1 MSQSIR
7 DLSHAAHAREKG
19 LPAAQPKSVSGMTR
33 LHRHVHFVG
42 IGGIGMSAI
51 ARVLLA
57 LGVGVSGS
65 DLKMNGTLEKL
76 RGLGAN
82 VTLGHASENI
92 RGCDAVV
99 ISSAIPADNPEVIA
113 ARAAGIPVMQRAE
126 MLAEIMADK
135 QGIAV
140 SGTHGKT
147 TTTSMIASVLDAG
160 SMAPTVLIGGEVND
174 LGANARLGSG
184 NIVVAEADES
194 DASFLRLRPTCAVVT
209 NIEND
214 HLGYYRDLE
223 HLIETFTAFITR
235 VPPEGCIVASADCAA
250 VGELLRRLRTSP
262 SLLGDPTVIT
272 AGFDAAADVRGIDVE
287 LADFGSTFTVLQN
300 GQSLGEITLRVPGL
314 INVANALVAVAVG
327 LRFGV
332 SFEVIARAL
341 ARFRGV
347 ARRFQVLYESES
359 LMVVDDYAH
368 HPTAVQET
376 IAAARAY
383 WPGRIVVA
391 FQPHRYSR
399 TAYLVRD
406 FARALLRA
414 DEVVVADIYAAG
426 EMPLPGVRA
435 ESIVDFIAD
444 LDPQK
449 AAVHLPK
456 PADVLAYLQRTI
468 KSGDLVLTLGAGDI
482 GGVAHELAAGLSAAD
497 AGVANL

>member
-1 MSQSIR
+1 LHEIK
-7 DLSHAAHAREKG
+7 KG
-19 LPAAQPKSVSGMTR
+19 PLALEPKSESDMIR
-33 LHRHVHFVG
+33 SHRHVHFVG

-57 LGVGVSGS
+57 LGIGVSGS

-76 RGLGAN
+76 RDLGAT
-82 VTLGHASENI
+82 VTLGHASDNI
-92 RGCDAVV
+92 RGADAVV
-99 ISSAIPADNPEVIA
+99 ISSAIPSDNPEVIA
-113 ARAAGIPVMQRAE
+113 AQRAGIPVMQRAE

-135 QGIAV
+135 KGIAV

-147 TTTSMIASVLDAG
+147 TTTSMIASVLDSAG
-160 SMAPTVLIGGEVND
+160 MAPTVLIGGEVND

-184 NIVVAEADES
+184 DVVVAEADES

-214 HLGYYRDLE
+214 HLGYYRDVE
-223 HLIETFTAFITR
+223 HLIETFMAFVSR
-235 VPPEGCIVASADCAA
+235 VPADGCIVASADCAA
-250 VGELLRRLRTSP
+250 VGELLRRFRLSP
-262 SLLGDPTVIT
+262 SLLGDPTIVT
-272 AGFDAAADVRGIDVE
+272 TGFDAAADIRGVEPE
-287 LADFGSTFTVLQN
+287 LADFGSSFGVSAN
-300 GQSLGEITLRVPGL
+300 GKVLGEIALRVPGL
-314 INVANALVAVAVG
+314 INVSNALCATAVG

-332 SFEVIARAL
+332 NFEVIARAL

-347 ARRFQVLYESES
+347 ARRFQVLYESDS
-359 LMVVDDYAH
+359 LLVVDDYAH

-399 TAYLVRD
+399 TAYLARD

-414 DEVVVADIYAAG
+414 DEVIVADIYPAG
-426 EMPLPGVRA
+426 EIPLPGVRA
-435 ESIVDFIAD
+435 DSIVDFIAD

-449 AAVHLPK
+449 TARHLPK

>member
-1 MSQSIR
+1 MIR
-7 DLSHAAHAREKG
+7 S
-19 LPAAQPKSVSGMTR
+19 
-33 LHRHVHFVG
+33 HRHVHFVG

-57 LGVGVSGS
+57 LGIGVSGS

-76 RGLGAN
+76 RNLGAT
-82 VTLGHASENI
+82 VTLGHASDNI
-92 RGCDAVV
+92 KGADAVV
-99 ISSAIPADNPEVIA
+99 ISSAIPLDNPEVIA
-113 ARAAGIPVMQRAE
+113 AQRAGIPVMQRAE

-135 QGIAV
+135 KGIAV

-147 TTTSMIASVLDAG
+147 TTTSMIASVLDAAG
-160 SMAPTVLIGGEVND
+160 MAPTVLIGGEVND

-184 NIVVAEADES
+184 DVVVAEADES

-214 HLGYYRDLE
+214 HLGYYRDVE
-223 HLIETFTAFITR
+223 HLIETFMAFIAR
-235 VPPEGCIVASADCAA
+235 VPAEGCIVASADCAA
-250 VGELLRRLRTSP
+250 VGELLRRFRLSP
-262 SLLGDPTVIT
+262 SLLGDPTIVT
-272 AGFDAAADVRGIDVE
+272 TGFDAAADIRGVEPE
-287 LADFGSTFTVLQN
+287 LADFGSSFAVSAN
-300 GQSLGEITLRVPGL
+300 GKLLGEITLRVPGM
-314 INVANALVAVAVG
+314 INVSNALCATAVG

-332 SFEVIARAL
+332 GFEAIARAL

-347 ARRFQVLYESES
+347 ARRFQVLYESDS

-399 TAYLVRD
+399 TAYLARD

-414 DEVVVADIYAAG
+414 DEVIVADIYPAG
-426 EMPLPGVRA
+426 ELPLPGVRA
-435 ESIVDFIAD
+435 DSIVDFIAD
-444 LDPQK
+444 LDSQK
-449 AAVHLPK
+449 TATHLPK

>member
-1 MSQSIR
+1 MKRS
-7 DLSHAAHAREKG
+7 
-19 LPAAQPKSVSGMTR
+19 
-33 LHRHVHFVG
+33 HRHVHFVG

-57 LGVGVSGS
+57 LGVSVSGS

-76 RGLGAN
+76 RSLGAV
-82 VTLGHASENI
+82 VTLGHASDNI
-92 RGCDAVV
+92 AGADAVV
-99 ISSAIPADNPEVIA
+99 ISSAIPLDNPEVIA
-113 ARAAGIPVMQRAE
+113 AQKAGIRVMQRAE

-135 QGIAV
+135 RGIAV

-147 TTTSMIASVLDAG
+147 TTTSMIASLLDAAG
-160 SMAPTVLIGGEVND
+160 FAPTVLIGGEVND
-174 LGANARLGSG
+174 LGANARLGAG
-184 NIVVAEADES
+184 DVVVAEADES
-194 DASFLRLRPTCAVVT
+194 DASFLRLNPNCAVVT

-214 HLGYYRDLE
+214 HLGYYRDVE
-223 HLIETFTAFITR
+223 HLIETFTLFIER
-235 VPPEGCIVASADCAA
+235 VPPDGCIVASADCPA
-250 VGELLRRLRTSP
+250 VAELLRRFRRSP
-262 SLLGDPTVIT
+262 SLLGDPVILT
-272 AGFDAAADVRGIDVE
+272 AGFDAAADIRAIDPE
-287 LADFGSTFTVLQN
+287 LADFGSSFAVQTAGTT
-300 GQSLGEITLRVPGL
+300 LGEIALRVPGR
-314 INVANALVAVAVG
+314 INIANALLAVAVG

-332 SFEVIARAL
+332 HFDVIARAL

-347 ARRFQVLYESES
+347 ARRFQVLYDNQS
-359 LMVVDDYAH
+359 LLVVDDYAH

-399 TAYLVRD
+399 TAYLLRD
-406 FARALLRA
+406 FARALTRA
-414 DEVVVADIYAAG
+414 DEVIVADIYPAG
-426 EMPLPGVRA
+426 ELPLPGVRS
-435 ESIVDFIAD
+435 ESIVDFIRD
-444 LDPQK
+444 LDGEK
-449 AAVHLPK
+449 RVTHLPK

>member
-1 MSQSIR
+1 MKRS
-7 DLSHAAHAREKG
+7 
-19 LPAAQPKSVSGMTR
+19 
-33 LHRHVHFVG
+33 HRHVHFVG

-57 LGVGVSGS
+57 LGVSVSGS

-76 RGLGAN
+76 RALGAT

-92 RGCDAVV
+92 KGADAVV
-99 ISSAIPADNPEVIA
+99 ISSAIPVDNPEVIA
-113 ARAAGIPVMQRAE
+113 AQKAGVCVMQRAE

-135 QGIAV
+135 QGVAV

-160 SMAPTVLIGGEVND
+160 GFAPTVLIGGEVND
-174 LGANARLGSG
+174 LGANARLGAG
-184 NIVVAEADES
+184 DVVVAEADES
-194 DASFLRLRPTCAVVT
+194 DASFLRLNPTYAVVT

-223 HLIETFTAFITR
+223 HLIETFSAFIER
-235 VPPEGCIVASADCAA
+235 VPPNGCIVASADCPA
-250 VGELLRRLRTSP
+250 VGELLRRFRQSP
-262 SLLGDPTVIT
+262 SLLGDPTVVT
-272 AGFDAAADVRGIDVE
+272 TGFDAAADLRAVDVQ
-287 LADFGSTFTVLQN
+287 LADFGSSFSVQS
-300 GQSLGEITLRVPGL
+300 GQAMLGEVTLRVPGR
-314 INVANALVAVAVG
+314 INVYNALSAIAVG
-327 LRFGV
+327 VRFGV
-332 SFEVIARAL
+332 SFEAIGRAL

-347 ARRFQVLYESES
+347 ARRFQMLYDSES
-359 LMVVDDYAH
+359 LLVVDDYAH

-399 TAYLVRD
+399 TAYLMRD
-406 FARALLRA
+406 FARALMRA
-414 DEVVVADIYAAG
+414 DEIIVTDIYPAG
-426 EMPLPGVRA
+426 ELPLPGVRS
-435 ESIVDFIAD
+435 ESIVDFIRD
-444 LDPQK
+444 LDAEK
-449 AAVHLPK
+449 TAIHLPK
-456 PADVLAYLQRTI
+456 PADALAYLQRTI
-468 KSGDLVLTLGAGDI
+468 RSGDLVLTLGAGDI

>member
-1 MSQSIR
+1 M
-7 DLSHAAHAREKG
+7 K
-19 LPAAQPKSVSGMTR
+19 R

-65 DLKMNGTLEKL
+65 DLKLNGTLEKL
-76 RGLGAN
+76 RGLGAT

-92 RGCDAVV
+92 KGADAVV
-99 ISSAIPADNPEVIA
+99 ISSAIPLDNPEVIA
-113 ARAAGIPVMQRAE
+113 AQKAGIRVMQRAE

-135 QGIAV
+135 RGIAV

-147 TTTSMIASVLDAG
+147 TTTSMIAAVLDAG
-160 SMAPTVLIGGEVND
+160 GFAPTVLIGGEVND
-174 LGANARLGSG
+174 LGANARLGAG
-184 NIVVAEADES
+184 DIVVAEADES
-194 DASFLRLRPTCAVVT
+194 DASFLRLNPNCAVVT

-223 HLIETFTAFITR
+223 HLIETFTSFIER
-235 VPPEGCIVASADCAA
+235 VPPAGCIVASPDCPA
-250 VGELLRRLRTSP
+250 VGELLRRFCQSP
-262 SLLGDPTVIT
+262 SLLGDPAIIT
-272 AGFDAAADVRGIDVE
+272 AGFDVSAHFRAVDPE
-287 LADFGSTFTVLQN
+287 LADFGSSFTLQTI
-300 GQSLGEITLRVPGL
+300 GETLGEITLRVPGR
-314 INVANALVAVAVG
+314 INISNALLAVAVG

-332 SFEVIARAL
+332 TFEVIARAL

-347 ARRFQVLYESES
+347 ARRFQVLYDSQS
-359 LMVVDDYAH
+359 LLVVDDYAH

-399 TAYLVRD
+399 TAYLMRD
-406 FARALLRA
+406 FARSLLRA
-414 DEVVVADIYAAG
+414 DEVVVADIYPAG
-426 EMPLPGVRA
+426 ELPLPGVRS
-435 ESIVDFIAD
+435 ESIVDFIRD
-444 LDPQK
+444 LDADK
-449 AAVHLPK
+449 KVTHLPK

-468 KSGDLVLTLGAGDI
+468 KTGDLVLTLGAGDI

>member
-1 MSQSIR
+1 MGDQIR
-7 DLSHAAHAREKG
+7 SPREG
-19 LPAAQPKSVSGMTR
+19 PSYFEPKSDTEMMR

-57 LGVGVSGS
+57 LGVSVSGS
-65 DLKMNGTLEKL
+65 DLKLNGTLEKL
-76 RGLGAN
+76 RGLGAT

-92 RGCDAVV
+92 KGADAVV
-99 ISSAIPADNPEVIA
+99 ISSAIPADNPEVLA
-113 ARAAGIPVMQRAE
+113 AQRAGISVMQRAE

-160 SMAPTVLIGGEVND
+160 GMAPTVLIGGEVND

-184 NIVVAEADES
+184 DIVVAEADES

-223 HLIETFTAFITR
+223 HLIETFTAFIDR
-235 VPPEGCIVASADCAA
+235 VPPHGCIVASADCAA
-250 VGELLRRLRTSP
+250 AGELLRRFRQSP
-262 SLLGDPTVIT
+262 SLLGDPAIIT
-272 AGFDAAADVRGIDVE
+272 TGFDAAADLRGVDPE
-287 LADFGSTFTVLQN
+287 LADFGSSFAVAVNNKT
-300 GQSLGEITLRVPGL
+300 LGEIVLRVPGL
-314 INVANALVAVAVG
+314 INVSNALCAVAVG

-332 SFEVIARAL
+332 SFDMIARAL

-347 ARRFQVLYESES
+347 ARRFQVLYESGS

-383 WPGRIVVA
+383 WPGRVVVA

-414 DEVVVADIYAAG
+414 DEIVVSDIYPAG
-426 EMPLPGVRA
+426 ELPLPGVRA

-444 LDPQK
+444 LDEHK
-449 AAVHLPK
+449 AAIHLPK

-468 KSGDLVLTLGAGDI
+468 RSGDLVLTLGAGDI

>member
-1 MSQSIR
+1 M
-7 DLSHAAHAREKG
+7 K
-19 LPAAQPKSVSGMTR
+19 R

-57 LGVGVSGS
+57 LGVSVSGS

-76 RGLGAN
+76 RGLGAT

-92 RGCDAVV
+92 KGADAVV
-99 ISSAIPADNPEVIA
+99 ISSAIPVDNPEVIA
-113 ARAAGIPVMQRAE
+113 AQKAGVTVMQRAE

-135 QGIAV
+135 HGVAV

-160 SMAPTVLIGGEVND
+160 GFAPTVLIGGEVND
-174 LGANARLGSG
+174 LGANARLGAG
-184 NIVVAEADES
+184 DVVVAEADES
-194 DASFLRLRPTCAVVT
+194 DASFLRLNPTCAVVT

-223 HLIETFTAFITR
+223 HLIETFSAFIER
-235 VPPEGCIVASADCAA
+235 VPPHGCIVASADCSA
-250 VGELLRRLRTSP
+250 VGELLRRFHQSP
-262 SLLGDPTVIT
+262 SLLGDPAIVTI
-272 AGFDAAADVRGIDVE
+272 GFDAAADLRATAPE
-287 LADFGSTFTVLQN
+287 LADFGSAFTVQA
-300 GQSLGEITLRVPGL
+300 GQTVLGEITLRVPGR
-314 INVANALVAVAVG
+314 INIANALSAIAVG
-327 LRFGV
+327 VRFGV

-347 ARRFQVLYESES
+347 ARRFQMLYDSES
-359 LMVVDDYAH
+359 LLVVDDYAH

-399 TAYLVRD
+399 TAYLMRD

-414 DEVVVADIYAAG
+414 DEIIVTDIYPAG
-426 EMPLPGVRA
+426 ELPLPGVRS
-435 ESIVDFIAD
+435 ESIVDFIRD
-444 LDPQK
+444 LDADK
-449 AAVHLPK
+449 TATHLPK

-482 GGVAHELAAGLSAAD
+482 GGVAHELAAGLSAAN

>member
-1 MSQSIR
+1 MKR
-7 DLSHAAHAREKG
+7 
-19 LPAAQPKSVSGMTR
+19 T
-33 LHRHVHFVG
+33 HRHVHFVG

-65 DLKMNGTLEKL
+65 DLKMTGTLEKL
-76 RGLGAN
+76 RGLGAT

-92 RGCDAVV
+92 RGADAVV

-113 ARAAGIPVMQRAE
+113 AHKAGIVVMQRAE

-135 QGIAV
+135 RGIAV

-147 TTTSMIASVLDAG
+147 TTTSMVASVLDAG
-160 SMAPTVLIGGEVND
+160 GFAPTVLIGGEVND

-184 NIVVAEADES
+184 DIVVAEADES
-194 DASFLRLRPTCAVVT
+194 DASFLRLKPTCAVVT

-223 HLIETFTAFITR
+223 HLVETFSAFLER
-235 VPPEGCIVASADCAA
+235 VPPEGCIVASADCSA
-250 VGELLRRLRTSP
+250 VSELLRRFRQSP
-262 SLLGDPTVIT
+262 SLLGDPTIVT
-272 AGFDAAADVRGIDVE
+272 TGFDAAADIRAIEPE
-287 LADFGSTFTVLQN
+287 LADFGSSFTVRVGPQE
-300 GQSLGEITLRVPGL
+300 LGEIVLRVPGR
-314 INVANALVAVAVG
+314 INISNALSAVAVG

-332 SFEVIARAL
+332 SFEATARAL

-347 ARRFQVLYESES
+347 ARRFQVLYDSES
-359 LMVVDDYAH
+359 LLVVDDYAH

-383 WPGRIVVA
+383 WRGRIVVA

-399 TAYLVRD
+399 TAYLMRD

-414 DEVVVADIYAAG
+414 DEIVVADIYPAG
-426 EMPLPGVRA
+426 ELPLPGVRA
-435 ESIVDFIAD
+435 ESIVDFIRDLEAD
-444 LDPQK
+444 KP
-449 AAVHLPK
+449 VTHLPK